1 MAPKA
6 CWDKPAA
13 LRILAIFFGM
23 LLMNR
28 TINELFI
35 ICQVEFRL
43 TIDKRYVYIQPESK
57 YTKGEGLNMIEWS
70 KALPDMEKIHQIAK
84 RASALFPQIDFV
96 FLSMDITAAHL
107 DCPMNLDD
115 LLGARDEDFFHDVAG
130 IVSNINR
137 ETGKIENCF
146 CPRYARRSE
155 GTA

>member
-13 LRILAIFFGM
+13 LRILVIFSGM

-43 TIDKRYVYIQPESK
+43 TTDKRYVYIQPTSK
-57 YTKGEGLNMIEWS
+57 YTKGEGLDMIDWS
-70 KALPDMEKIHQIAK
+70 KALPDMEKIHQITK

-96 FLSMDITAAHL
+96 FLSMDITAAH
-107 DCPMNLDD
+107 
-115 LLGARDEDFFHDVAG
+115 
-130 IVSNINR
+130 
-137 ETGKIENCF
+137 
-146 CPRYARRSE
+146 
-155 GTA
+155 